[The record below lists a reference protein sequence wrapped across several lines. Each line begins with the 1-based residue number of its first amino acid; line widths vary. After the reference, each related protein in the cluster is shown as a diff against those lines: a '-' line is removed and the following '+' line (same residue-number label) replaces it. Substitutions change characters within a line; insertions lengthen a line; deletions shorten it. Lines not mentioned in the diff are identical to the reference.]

1 MAHHH
6 EHHHDH
12 DEDGEGTY
20 GMAFGFRTVE
30 QGDSLYLVEA
40 EVAPYVDEPGELGAT
55 LVFHPLE
62 WVDPE
67 QGEEAEI
74 PAWVIE
80 IDDDLTR
87 RGSDPIHTQFG
98 AIVRQLHGLSD
109 ARLLEYLTAA
119 KEEAEEE

>member
-1 MAHHH
+1 M
-6 EHHHDH
+6 
-12 DEDGEGTY
+12 
-20 GMAFGFRTVE
+20 
-30 QGDSLYLVEA
+30 
-40 EVAPYVDEPGELGAT
+40 APYVDEPGELGAT
-55 LVFHPLE
+55 LVFHALE

-87 RGSDPIHTQFG
+87 RGSDPIHTQFD

-109 ARLLEYLTAA
+109 TRLLEYLTAA
-119 KEEAEEE
+119 KEEAGEE